1 MDSLFFFLTKRLK
14 EGNHI
19 QERSPWAGWL
29 LTPHLG
35 FPHEVPGDE
44 GHHEQAAPPDTAE
57 VCSEGDIR
65 TARTAWCTA
74 RAPRLGFYQPFPA
87 FFTFFQGGKDAVA

>member
-1 MDSLFFFLTKRLK
+1 MDTVR
-14 EGNHI
+14 H
-19 QERSPWAGWL
+19 
-29 LTPHLG
+29 
-35 FPHEVPGDE
+35 
-44 GHHEQAAPPDTAE
+44 
-57 VCSEGDIR
+57 SEGDIR

>member
-1 MDSLFFFLTKRLK
+1 MLSVKSKPNR
-14 EGNHI
+14 
-19 QERSPWAGWL
+19 
-29 LTPHLG
+29 
-35 FPHEVPGDE
+35 
-44 GHHEQAAPPDTAE
+44 
-57 VCSEGDIR
+57 EGDIR